1 MLIEALAVIHVA
13 VLGYW
18 LGSEFVINSTFRYVC
33 FGASLPVPERRRLM
47 DHVMNVDQHV
57 RYALLLQL
65 TLGFFLAF
73 RFGYLPSNGLV
84 AAAVLVIG
92 AGWLVLVEI
101 THRRRSTAL
110 GQRLAEL
117 DRGIRYVVVVLLGV
131 LSVGALTGFFA
142 VQSWLAWKLLCFA
155 GVMLCGLL
163 IRFALIKLFQ
173 LFEELASSGSSP
185 ELEARLNSA
194 YYGASSYLIVMWAL
208 IGAITLLSVWKVQ

>member
-1 MLIEALAVIHVA
+1 MLIEALAIIHVA

-18 LGSEFVINSTFRYVC
+18 LGAEFVINSTFRYVC

-92 AGWLVLVEI
+92 AGWLALVEI

-110 GQRLAEL
+110 GQRLAKL

-142 VQSWLAWKLLCFA
+142 LQSWLAWKLLCFA

-208 IGAITLLSVWKVQ
+208 IGAITLLSVWKLH

>member
-1 MLIEALAVIHVA
+1 MLIEALAIIHVA

-73 RFGYLPSNGLV
+73 RFGYLPSNRLV

-92 AGWLVLVEI
+92 AGWLALVEI
-101 THRRRSTAL
+101 IHRRRSTAL
-110 GQRLAEL
+110 GQRLAKL

-142 VQSWLAWKLLCFA
+142 LQSWLAWKLLCFA

-208 IGAITLLSVWKVQ
+208 IGAITLLSVWKVH

>member
-1 MLIEALAVIHVA
+1 MLIEALAIIHVA

-92 AGWLVLVEI
+92 AGWLALVEI

-110 GQRLAEL
+110 GQRLAKL

-142 VQSWLAWKLLCFA
+142 LQSWLAWKLLCFA

-208 IGAITLLSVWKVQ
+208 IGAITLLSVWKVH

>member
-1 MLIEALAVIHVA
+1 MLIEALAIIHVA

-92 AGWLVLVEI
+92 AGWLALVEI

-110 GQRLAEL
+110 GQRLAKL

-142 VQSWLAWKLLCFA
+142 LQSWLAWKLLCFA

-185 ELEARLNSA
+185 ELEARLHSA
-194 YYGASSYLIVMWAL
+194 YYGASSYLIVMWTL
-208 IGAITLLSVWKVQ
+208 IGAITLLSVWKVH

>member
-173 LFEELASSGSSP
+173 LFEELASSGYSP

>member
-1 MLIEALAVIHVA
+1 VLIEALAIIHVA

-92 AGWLVLVEI
+92 AGWLALVEI

-110 GQRLAEL
+110 GQRLAKL

-142 VQSWLAWKLLCFA
+142 LQSWLAWKLLCFA

-208 IGAITLLSVWKVQ
+208 IGAITLLSVWKVH